1 MKFKRKKI
9 KKSINKNSKLLIEKR
24 KRNRTDHSQQKMN
37 TRGNWNRMMKN
48 KKNKNGKTLVTMSLE
63 E

>member
-1 MKFKRKKI
+1 
-9 KKSINKNSKLLIEKR
+9 
-24 KRNRTDHSQQKMN
+24 MN

>member
-37 TRGNWNRMMKN
+37 TRRNWNRMMKN